1 MGSIKQRIGMGVFS
15 LGVSLSSLVLAN
27 PSYGLPGH
35 SVNEVK
41 TWMQG
46 HPTLRAESNDGLRV
60 HRADVPSRRFTF
72 QASVFPVGGFQR
84 TGENSLWPAS
94 RGRRDLSTIRRE
106 EFILVDY
113 DQQVTV
119 ERLEEALR
127 ALYGPDTYADYRRA
141 QSVYSYAA
149 ETGTIQGEVR
159 LGGSY
164 AYWVEI
170 TPNVN
175 GVVTTGKLNV
185 LLSEDVSHLQSYLER
200 QASVR

>member
-1 MGSIKQRIGMGVFS
+1 MKKHSV
-15 LGVSLSSLVLAN
+15 LGLLCLGFGLPILLSAN

-46 HPTLRAESNDGLRV
+46 HPTLRADSREGLRV
-60 HRADVPSRRFTF
+60 HRADIPSRRFTF
-72 QASVFPVGGFQR
+72 QASVFPVGGLR
-84 TGENSLWPAS
+84 RSDENSVWADS
-94 RGRRDLSTIRRE
+94 RRQRNLSIVRRE

-113 DQQVTV
+113 DEPVSIA
-119 ERLEEALR
+119 RLEESLR
-127 ALYGPDTYADYRRA
+127 TLYGPDTYADYRRA
-141 QSVYSYAA
+141 QSVYSYVT

-159 LGGSY
+159 LGQAY

-170 TPNVN
+170 TPDLN

-185 LLSEDVSHLQSYLER
+185 LLPEDVNRLQRYLEQQR
-200 QASVR
+200 TGGG